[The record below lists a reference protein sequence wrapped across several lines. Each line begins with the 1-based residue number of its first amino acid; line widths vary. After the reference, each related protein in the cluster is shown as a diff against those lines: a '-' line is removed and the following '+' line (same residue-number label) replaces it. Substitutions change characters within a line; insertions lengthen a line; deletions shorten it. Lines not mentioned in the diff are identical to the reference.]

1 MLEHLEEEVSHHQL
15 LNSGITSPNT
25 ESSEGQLNCLIL
37 LISPGS
43 RQPEILRR
51 GAHMRVLAQ
60 RVLAQRA
67 VTHLPHAARSVEAL
81 LTGTQEEAKSTE
93 PFSR

>member
-1 MLEHLEEEVSHHQL
+1 
-15 LNSGITSPNT
+15 
-25 ESSEGQLNCLIL
+25 
-37 LISPGS
+37 
-43 RQPEILRR
+43 
-51 GAHMRVLAQ
+51 MRVLAQ